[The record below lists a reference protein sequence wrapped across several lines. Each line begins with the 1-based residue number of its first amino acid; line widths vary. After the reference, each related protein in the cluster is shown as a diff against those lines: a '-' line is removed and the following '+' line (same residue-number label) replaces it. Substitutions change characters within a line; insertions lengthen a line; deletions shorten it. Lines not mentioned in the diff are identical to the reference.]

1 MKSKKVCFVSPR
13 YGKEVNGGAELQ
25 CRLFAEHL
33 AEVGWDVTVATT
45 KAVDYI
51 SWRDEYSSDEEMVYG
66 VRVKRFSVKKERDL
80 STFHKIN
87 TKFMEGRLPESQ
99 ESQWFAEQGPY
110 TPDLIDYIKSSKDKY
125 EAFVFFTYLY
135 YPSVFGL
142 KEVREKAIF
151 VPEAHD
157 EPYMSFHLIK
167 ELFESPRAFFFNTEE
182 ERDLVWDRFD
192 TKQIPYDIGGIG
204 IEVPKDIEGDRFKK
218 KYSLDQYVVY
228 TGRIDDGKNCNELF
242 DYFLEYKY
250 RNPSDLKLVL
260 MGKSVIPVPEV
271 EDILNLGFVSEQ
283 DKYDGMAG
291 AKALLLPSKFES
303 LSMVVLEAMSVET
316 PVIVN
321 GECDVLRGHCIKS
334 NGAFYYRDFFQFEG
348 ELNFLLSH
356 ESEVNEMLQNAK
368 AYVET
373 NYRWDVLIHK
383 LERLLSD
390 ETGKCN

>member
-1 MKSKKVCFVSPR
+1 
-13 YGKEVNGGAELQ
+13 
-25 CRLFAEHL
+25 
-33 AEVGWDVTVATT
+33 
-45 KAVDYI
+45 
-51 SWRDEYSSDEEMVYG
+51 
-66 VRVKRFSVKKERDL
+66 
-80 STFHKIN
+80 
-87 TKFMEGRLPESQ
+87 
-99 ESQWFAEQGPY
+99 
-110 TPDLIDYIKSSKDKY
+110 
-125 EAFVFFTYLY
+125 
-135 YPSVFGL
+135 
-142 KEVREKAIF
+142 
-151 VPEAHD
+151 
-157 EPYMSFHLIK
+157 
-167 ELFESPRAFFFNTEE
+167 
-182 ERDLVWDRFD
+182 
-192 TKQIPYDIGGIG
+192 
-204 IEVPKDIEGDRFKK
+204 
-218 KYSLDQYVVY
+218 
-228 TGRIDDGKNCNELF
+228 
-242 DYFLEYKY
+242 
-250 RNPSDLKLVL
+250 